1 MQEARLAIERIVI
14 PEKEPVDLLPRP
26 RKIVSFQGN
35 LVRKYNLRSERQW
48 RGDEVYLR
56 ILPYGMDEDK
66 NKEDEDEEEE
76 VVEEENG
83 GELEEFGCVTEESN
97 GLPYSIDRLPLLPD

>member
-1 MQEARLAIERIVI
+1 MI
-14 PEKEPVDLLPRP
+14 PEKQPVDLLPRP

-66 NKEDEDEEEE
+66 DDEEEDEEEE
-76 VVEEENG
+76 LEEENG
-83 GELEEFGCVTEESN
+83 GELEEFGYVTDESN
-97 GLPYSIDRLPLLPD
+97 GSPYGIDRLPLLPD

>member
-14 PEKEPVDLLPRP
+14 PEKEAVDLLPRP

-35 LVRKYNLRSERQW
+35 LVRKYNLRSGRHW

-66 NKEDEDEEEE
+66 DDEDEEE

-83 GELEEFGCVTEESN
+83 GELEEFDCVTDESN
-97 GLPYSIDRLPLLPD
+97 GLPYGIDRLPLLPD